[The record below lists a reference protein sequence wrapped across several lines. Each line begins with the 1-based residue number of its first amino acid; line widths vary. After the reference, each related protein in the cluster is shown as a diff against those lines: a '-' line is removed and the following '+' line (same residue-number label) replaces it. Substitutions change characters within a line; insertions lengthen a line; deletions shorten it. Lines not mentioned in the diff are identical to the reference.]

1 MRGGGGLPS
10 IGFVS
15 TYPPTLCGLATFT
28 AALRQAIADGRGSEE
43 GLGVVRLVES
53 SRADAKPEVVYEH
66 RNADRPSL
74 RRAIETLSWFDG
86 VIIQHE
92 FGIFGGPDG
101 EEVLDFL
108 SDLDVPASVTL
119 HTVLSRPSPSQR
131 SILEGIVTLAERTV
145 VMSGAAR
152 DRLVDGY
159 DVDAAAVRV
168 IPHGAAAK
176 LGGPSLAN
184 GARPVAITWGL
195 MGPGK
200 GLELA
205 IEAFAGLK
213 DVHPVPRYVILGETH
228 PRVKTSQGDSYLHGL
243 VTRAGDLGLG
253 GVVEFDT
260 RYLDVDALALA
271 VRRADVVVLPYTST
285 EQVTSGVL
293 VEAVAAGKPV
303 IATAFPHAIELLA
316 SGAGIIV
323 PHDDPAALTA
333 ALRRVL
339 TDPATATGMAKEA
352 RRIATALYWPAIAHQ
367 YEQTA
372 LEMVA
377 KHRLT
382 RAVNRAHHPR
392 KGSVHF
398 LSGEG
403 VVARPRRSDN
413 VTEQISSAWRHG
425 AVPRPRP
432 RFSHLRR
439 LTDDQGIWE
448 HARYTSPRTEHGYC
462 TDDNARA
469 LIVICRNRQP
479 TPDLIELARIYL
491 TFLQQA
497 QLAEGGF
504 HNRRDA
510 DGSWLDEVGSD
521 DSQGRALW
529 ALGTV
534 ASRGPAPWMRVI
546 GLEMFGEVGSFD
558 SVFPRSN
565 AFAVLGAAEVL
576 RMSPGH
582 TQAWDILDRCIRRIT
597 PARDDERWPWP
608 ESRLAYDNARI
619 PQAFMI
625 AGTHLGDGKLV
636 DSGLRL
642 LQWLAVM
649 ETRDGHFSF
658 TPVGGWAQ
666 GEERPGFDQQP
677 IEGAAMAEACS
688 LAWSLTGDDWWK
700 ERVQSAAHWFV
711 GDNDLGAV
719 LYDAKTGG
727 CRDGLTRT
735 GPNENQGAESTLAA
749 LAALQQL
756 EFVG

>member
-10 IGFVS
+10 IGFLS

-28 AALRQAIADGRGSEE
+28 AALRGAIADGRGSEE

-74 RRAIETLSWFDG
+74 RKAIETLSRFDG

-108 SDLDVPASVTL
+108 SDLDVPAIVTL
-119 HTVLSRPSPSQR
+119 HTVLTRPSPGQR

-168 IPHGAAAK
+168 IPHGAETK

-184 GARPVAITWGL
+184 GARPVMLTWGL
-195 MGPGK
+195 IGPGK

-213 DVHPVPRYVILGETH
+213 DAHPVPRYIILGETH
-228 PRVKTSQGDSYLHGL
+228 PKVQASQGNAYLNGL
-243 VTRAGDLGLG
+243 ISRANDLVLGDI
-253 GVVEFDT
+253 VEFDT

-293 VEAVAAGKPV
+293 VEAIAAGKPV

-339 TDPATATGMAKEA
+339 TDPATAAGMAKEA

-377 KHRLT
+377 KY
-382 RAVNRAHHPR
+382 
-392 KGSVHF
+392 
-398 LSGEG
+398 
-403 VVARPRRSDN
+403 
-413 VTEQISSAWRHG
+413 
-425 AVPRPRP
+425 
-432 RFSHLRR
+432 RFDPS
-439 LTDDQGIWE
+439 
-448 HARYTSPRTEHGYC
+448 C
-462 TDDNARA
+462 
-469 LIVICRNRQP
+469 QP
-479 TPDLIELARIYL
+479 GPP
-491 TFLQQA
+491 
-497 QLAEGGF
+497 
-504 HNRRDA
+504 
-510 DGSWLDEVGSD
+510 
-521 DSQGRALW
+521 
-529 ALGTV
+529 
-534 ASRGPAPWMRVI
+534 AS
-546 GLEMFGEVGSFD
+546 EE
-558 SVFPRSN
+558 
-565 AFAVLGAAEVL
+565 LGAL
-576 RMSPGH
+576 
-582 TQAWDILDRCIRRIT
+582 
-597 PARDDERWPWP
+597 
-608 ESRLAYDNARI
+608 
-619 PQAFMI
+619 
-625 AGTHLGDGKLV
+625 
-636 DSGLRL
+636 
-642 LQWLAVM
+642 
-649 ETRDGHFSF
+649 
-658 TPVGGWAQ
+658 PVW
-666 GEERPGFDQQP
+666 
-677 IEGAAMAEACS
+677 
-688 LAWSLTGDDWWK
+688 
-700 ERVQSAAHWFV
+700 
-711 GDNDLGAV
+711 
-719 LYDAKTGG
+719 
-727 CRDGLTRT
+727 
-735 GPNENQGAESTLAA
+735 
-749 LAALQQL
+749 
-756 EFVG
+756 